1 LNWPEG
7 IKDVEDKFG
16 KSIEPEKMKEVKVQ
30 MVVGGEDNV
39 VHGGEAFWEWVG
51 KTKGKSGNG
60 EGGRLGR
67 MRVGRLET
75 LRELCEEWKGV
86 GVEVRFDVVPGVAHD
101 SSGVLETVLKFLE
114 PLIRPQNGR
123 ENA

>member
-1 LNWPEG
+1 
-7 IKDVEDKFG
+7 
-16 KSIEPEKMKEVKVQ
+16 MKEVKVQ
-30 MVVGGEDNV
+30 MVVGEEDNV
-39 VHGGEAFWEWVG
+39 VHGGEAFWEWIE
-51 KTKGKSGNG
+51 KMKGKSGDGGSG
-60 EGGRLGR
+60 EGKLAP

-75 LRELCEEWKGV
+75 LRELCEEWRGV
-86 GVEVRFDVVPGVAHD
+86 GVEAMFDVVPGVAHD

>member
-1 LNWPEG
+1 
-7 IKDVEDKFG
+7 
-16 KSIEPEKMKEVKVQ
+16 MKEVKVQ
-30 MVVGGEDNV
+30 MVVGEEDNV

-75 LRELCEEWKGV
+75 LRDLCEEWKGA